1 MEYFMSDLQDFE
13 VELLYENL
21 KYADRPSWEQTRL
34 LAFILAQVNSKKRL
48 EMTDIMSFP
57 WEENYEEKNIEM
69 SNEDRDK
76 LRAKAAMFEKILQQN
91 KKDSE

>member
-1 MEYFMSDLQDFE
+1 MEYFMSDLQNFE

-21 KYADRPSWEQTRL
+21 KYADRPSCEQNRL
-34 LAFILAQVNSKKRL
+34 LAFILAQANSKKKL
-48 EMTDIMSFP
+48 EITEILSFA
-57 WEENYEEKNIEM
+57 WDENYEEKNIEM

>member
-34 LAFILAQVNSKKRL
+34 LAFILAQVNSKKKL

-76 LRAKAAMFEKILQQN
+76 LRAKAAMFEKILQ
-91 KKDSE
+91 KTK